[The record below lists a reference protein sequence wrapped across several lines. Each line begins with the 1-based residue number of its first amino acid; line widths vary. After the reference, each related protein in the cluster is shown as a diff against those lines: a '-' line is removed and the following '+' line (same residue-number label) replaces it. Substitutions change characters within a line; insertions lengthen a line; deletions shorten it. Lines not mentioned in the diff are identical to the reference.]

1 MILAASLVVYFF
13 ALNTPHPETPSTF
26 PGAVIQDQTAA
37 PNSQNQ
43 TPPAQITP
51 PPSSN
56 TPTGQPQNSPP
67 APKHRR
73 HKKPSTPDC
82 QASSTTNPKSDSQAT
97 TSNNS
102 DAAKLKPCPPPKVVV
117 KNGGTDEP
125 TVELKGNTTAAQASY
140 ERYTTDQLTAG
151 TEENLNKI
159 AGRQL
164 TPSQQDTINQ
174 IKEFMEKSKAAIAE
188 GDLERGR
195 NLAMKA
201 HLLSDELVN
210 P

>member
-1 MILAASLVVYFF
+1 M
-13 ALNTPHPETPSTF
+13 
-26 PGAVIQDQTAA
+26 
-37 PNSQNQ
+37 
-43 TPPAQITP
+43 
-51 PPSSN
+51 
-56 TPTGQPQNSPP
+56 
-67 APKHRR
+67 
-73 HKKPSTPDC
+73 
-82 QASSTTNPKSDSQAT
+82 
-97 TSNNS
+97 
-102 DAAKLKPCPPPKVVV
+102 V